1 MYLPQRRRNVNT
13 TLNIILESLGMTAEK
28 AGGSIEFCRA
38 ICPCDECTVFDH
50 SVIYIWDYERALP
63 LCSADPELFF
73 LCPETDSV
81 QEALP
86 GNLIPIPG
94 AHDLLQLAQRVQD
107 VFFDMNQWNLAMH
120 LSIIKGKGVQDL
132 LDLSEPV
139 LGNTIQITDSAT
151 SLIACTRTIEPKDF
165 ISLSLREHGYHTDEA
180 MAILGG
186 AKTLAVWETLSDLGV
201 VNFPHIWPFDVVY
214 KVHRFQNTYYN
225 HTVMMCDHV
234 PLTPGLKDKFTML
247 VENLSICIEA
257 NWNRERA
264 QKQTNIALFKAL
276 IDGECS
282 APDTPETLAENAGIP
297 HSGHFLLL
305 QIQSE
310 SFLQIPLARIIHEL
324 REVLPNALVST
335 YAGNIVAL
343 LHSSSQK
350 TLLPEESVVR
360 MTQHLDNRNIC
371 CGMSEPYTDLA
382 GTAMAYRQA
391 NLALHFGSHPK
402 LASLG
407 PTAPGTAEG
416 SRIISYTR
424 YCAHY
429 LLGNLGKANEAVW
442 RSSFYGKLVKS
453 LQQSDKNRQT
463 GYLSILYTYLNC
475 ERNATEAGKLLHMH
489 RNNVIYHVG
498 KIQELLSVD
507 LNDPHVRFN
516 LLVSCSILALND
528 TDDFVK

>member
-1 MYLPQRRRNVNT
+1 MNT
-13 TLNIILESLGMTAEK
+13 TLNIILESLGMRAD
-28 AGGSIEFCRA
+28 ASVGSTEFCRA
-38 ICPCDECTVFDH
+38 ICPCDEYTVFDH

-63 LCSADPELFF
+63 RCSADPELFF
-73 LCPETDSV
+73 LCPETDCV

-107 VFFDMNQWNLAMH
+107 VFFDISRWNLAMH
-120 LSIIKGKGVQDL
+120 LSIIKGQGVQDL
-132 LDLSEPV
+132 LTLSEPV

-151 SLIACTRTIEPKDF
+151 SLIACTRNIAPKDF

-186 AKTLAVWETLSDLGV
+186 AKTLAVWENLSDLGV
-201 VNFPHIWPFDVVY
+201 VNFPHIWPFDLVY

-276 IDGECS
+276 IDGECA
-282 APDTPETLAENAGIP
+282 APDTPETLAENAGLT
-297 HSGHFLLL
+297 HSGHFLFL
-305 QIQSE
+305 QVQSA

-324 REVLPNALVST
+324 REVLPHALVST

-343 LHSSSQK
+343 LHSGSQK
-350 TLLPEESVVR
+350 TLLPEESITR
-360 MTQHLDNRNIC
+360 LTQHLENLNIF
-371 CGMSEPYTDLA
+371 CGVSEPYTDLD

-391 NLALHFGSHPK
+391 NLALHFANRSAFA
-402 LASLG
+402 LLG
-407 PTAPGTAEG
+407 PTAPGADEHG
-416 SRIISYTR
+416 RICSYTR

-429 LLGNLGKANEAVW
+429 LLGNLSKESEAVW
-442 RSSFYGKLVKS
+442 HVSYYGKLVKS
-453 LQQSDKNRQT
+453 LQQSDKNCQT

-528 TDDFVK
+528 TDGFVK